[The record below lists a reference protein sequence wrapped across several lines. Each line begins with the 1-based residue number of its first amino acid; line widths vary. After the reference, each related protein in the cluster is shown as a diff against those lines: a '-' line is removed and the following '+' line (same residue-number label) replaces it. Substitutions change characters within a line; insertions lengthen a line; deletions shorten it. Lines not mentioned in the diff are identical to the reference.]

1 MRASTSEHLSNFA
14 RTYEYQSDFA
24 RTYYGQGKAE
34 GKAESKSEDILAVLA
49 ARSLSISDE
58 ARAQITS
65 CTDLEQLETW
75 IRRAATVDSIDQLF
89 T

>member
-1 MRASTSEHLSNFA
+1 MPGTGDIMRASTSEHL
-14 RTYEYQSDFA
+14 SDFA

-34 GKAESKSEDILAVLA
+34 GKAESKAEDIIAVLA

-65 CTDLEQLETW
+65 CSDLEQLETW
-75 IRRAATVDSIDQLF
+75 IRRAAIVDSVDQLF